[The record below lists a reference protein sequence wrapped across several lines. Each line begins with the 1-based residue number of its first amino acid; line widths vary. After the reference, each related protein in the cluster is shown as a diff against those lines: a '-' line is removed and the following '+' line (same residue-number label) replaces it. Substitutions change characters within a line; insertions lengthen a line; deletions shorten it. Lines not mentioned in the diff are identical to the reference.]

1 MFISTRITEIVK
13 FDTFLIVMI
22 VNKEFIYFS
31 EILYSDS
38 EYNMIALLNFV
49 IQ

>member
-1 MFISTRITEIVK
+1 MFISIRITQIVK
-13 FDTFLIVMI
+13 FDTFFIFMI
-22 VNKEFIYFS
+22 VNKEFLSFS

-38 EYNMIALLNFV
+38 EYNMIALLDFV